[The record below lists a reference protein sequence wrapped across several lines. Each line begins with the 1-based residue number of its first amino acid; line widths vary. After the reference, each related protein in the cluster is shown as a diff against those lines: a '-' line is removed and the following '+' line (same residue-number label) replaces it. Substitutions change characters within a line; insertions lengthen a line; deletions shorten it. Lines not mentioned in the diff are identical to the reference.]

1 MLTNLQRGNVR
12 AHTPT
17 VSPVERNVFHLAAQG
32 EWLLL
37 EQKITSGQCRV
48 NDRDEQGCTMLHWA
62 ASYGQTATVELLLD
76 KAADPTITNIHG
88 QTALVPACVNG
99 HHNIAL
105 ILLQHGVDVCQTD
118 SSMNTALIYAV
129 YYGHGQCIKVLLD
142 HGADLTAVN
151 VDSKTA
157 VEIALAKKDASIQDV
172 LERYMLSILES

>member
-12 AHTPT
+12 ADTPT

-37 EQKITSGQCRV
+37 KQKITSGQCRV

-62 ASYGQTATVELLLD
+62 ASYGQTVTVEMLLD
-76 KAADPTITNIHG
+76 KDADPRITNLHG

-99 HHNIAL
+99 HHHIAL
-105 ILLQHGVDVCQTD
+105 ILLQHGIDVCQTD
-118 SSMNTALIYAV
+118 CSMNTALIYAV
-129 YYGHGQCIKVLLD
+129 YYGHAGCIKVLLD

-151 VDSKTA
+151 ADGKTA
-157 VEIALAKKDASIQDV
+157 TEIALVKKDTSIQEI
-172 LERYMLSILES
+172 LEHYMLNILES